1 MREHARA
8 QVQRANTL
16 GGRSASRACNR
27 GHYRRP
33 DGAELSAARRRRSP
47 SVGRASEPAPPEPAR
62 TRTRTP
68 ALTCDFAPAGGSGG
82 AVLAASQVARSRR
95 ALWRMDTLAC
105 RERLHT
111 RSGARARRQA
121 SGGGRP
127 RGTHSG
133 HPHPAPAL
141 RVQARRPRPR
151 PRAARSYVARARPL
165 RL

>member
-33 DGAELSAARRRRSP
+33 DGAARRASDERRSQRP
-47 SVGRASEPAPPEPAR
+47 LSQRAHAHARPHSHATLPLPAAAAGRSLRLP
-62 TRTRTP
+62 
-68 ALTCDFAPAGGSGG
+68 
-82 AVLAASQVARSRR
+82 RSRGR
-95 ALWRMDTLAC
+95 DGPCGGW
-105 RERLHT
+105 T
-111 RSGARARRQA
+111 RSPAVSDCTRAQARARRQA

-127 RGTHSG
+127 RGTHTG
-133 HPHPAPAL
+133 YPHPAPAL

-151 PRAARSYVARARPL
+151 PRAARSYVARAGPYGCEL
-165 RL
+165 SNYGP